1 MLIKADYEAKTVFE
15 INYDKLKEDGIKV
28 IAFDLDSTVMKSKSG
43 EFSKE
48 ILSMFE
54 NLKKDFSL
62 IIISNNNNPEY
73 IAKAVG
79 QIDFPMIAP
88 AKKPTTGISKA
99 FLKEH
104 GINPKEMVMVGDRP
118 LTDILFGKIL
128 GCTTILVDSISW
140 QEEKPIVRFVRK
152 LERIVNI

>member
-43 EFSKE
+43 EFSRE

-54 NLKKDFSL
+54 NLKKDFQL
-62 IIISNNNNPEY
+62 LIISNNNNPEY
-73 IAKAVG
+73 IAKAAG
-79 QIDFPMIAP
+79 QIDFPLIAP

-104 GINPKEMVMVGDRP
+104 GITPKEIVMVGDRT
-118 LTDILFGKIL
+118 LTDILLGKLL

>member
-43 EFSKE
+43 EFSQE

-79 QIDFPMIAP
+79 QIDFPVIAP
-88 AKKPTTGISKA
+88 AKKPSTCISKA

-128 GCTTILVDSISW
+128 GAQLFW
-140 QEEKPIVRFVRK
+140 
-152 LERIVNI
+152 

>member
-43 EFSKE
+43 EFSQE

-79 QIDFPMIAP
+79 QIDFPVIAP
-88 AKKPTTGISKA
+88 AKKPSTGISKA

>member
-88 AKKPTTGISKA
+88 AKKPSTGISKA

-118 LTDILFGKIL
+118 LTDILFGKLL

>member
-15 INYDKLKEDGIKV
+15 INYDKLKQDGIKV

-73 IAKAVG
+73 IAKTVG

-118 LTDILFGKIL
+118 LTDILFGKLL

-140 QEEKPIVRFVRK
+140 REEKPIVRFVRK

>member
-118 LTDILFGKIL
+118 LTDILFGKFL

>member
-43 EFSKE
+43 EFSQE

-79 QIDFPMIAP
+79 QIDFPVIAP
-88 AKKPTTGISKA
+88 AKKPSTGISKA
-99 FLKEH
+99 FLKEL

>member
-1 MLIKADYEAKTVFE
+1 MLIRADYEAKTVFE

-118 LTDILFGKIL
+118 LTDILFGKFL
-128 GCTTILVDSISW
+128 GCTTVLVDSISW